1 MIEHLVL
8 IRWQPGIER
17 HQINDVLAQARKMSG
32 IDGVLDVSILRNL
45 EKARPEQGK
54 GINDILR
61 ITIADEEALAGFG
74 PAPLHREFAKSML
87 PIADDITIVD
97 IPIDPAGSISS

>member
-8 IRWQPGIER
+8 IRWQPGVER
-17 HQINDVLAQARKMSG
+17 DQIDDVLAQARKLSG
-32 IDGVLDVSILRNL
+32 ISGVLDVRVVKNL

-54 GINDILR
+54 GINDVLR
-61 ITIADEEALAGFG
+61 ITLADEEALAGFG
-74 PAPLHREFAKSML
+74 PAPIHREFAKSML

-97 IPIDPAGSISS
+97 LPTDSAGAISS